1 MQRDG
6 ESFTVVV
13 AKQEGEPLGAEVD
26 AAVFDGVQT
35 CDNHCEFCFVH
46 QLPRG
51 MRRSLYL
58 KDDDYRLSFL
68 YGNFTTLTRFTELDY
83 ERVVTERLS
92 PLYVSIHSTDPDV
105 RAAILQNRRGAVS
118 LRWLRLLLDAGIEV
132 HGQVVVCP
140 GVNDGDVL
148 ADTLAGVLDRFPELR
163 TLCVVPLGLSRFNR
177 QSRMRLHTR
186 AEAAA
191 VVDLVESWQSVFLRV
206 LGRRLAFVADEYY
219 LMCGRSF
226 PAAEHYEGFDM
237 HEDGIG
243 MARAFETEFSEEG
256 HAPTPPRSGFFAWV
270 DGAPADGYRA
280 PRQGSAAEMVS
291 GPNGSPVSVSLGPR
305 RAGRT
310 APVAVLT
317 GTLGAAVVSPLVES
331 LGRRD
336 ARVIP
341 VENRFFGGNIGVTG
355 LMVGEDVV
363 RVLAGEPE
371 GHRYLLPDVC
381 LSRGRFLDGM
391 TTQELPRPVEVVAT
405 HGRALRLALGAVVNP
420 VVAVVGRPNV
430 GKSTLVNRILGRR
443 EAIVEERPGVT
454 RDRKAVDAEWQ
465 GRRFTLLDTGGW
477 SASSD
482 ELDAKVSAQAERA
495 VREADAVLFV
505 VDASVGLTADDDQVA
520 RVLYSADV
528 PVMVVA
534 NKIDHAAQADS
545 VWELLGLGLGTPH
558 QVSALHGRG
567 TGDLLEELVARLD
580 AASASTALE
589 QKPGSTPDPA
599 GEGLAAAVAEAFS
612 VVLVGRPNA
621 GKSTLFNRLI
631 GEDRAIVHD
640 LPGTTRDAID
650 TLIETDEGP
659 VRFIDTAGMR
669 RRARIDSGT
678 EYYSLVRA
686 LRAVDTADVALLV
699 IDSSVGVTH
708 QDQRLAER
716 VDAAGC
722 PVVILLNKWD
732 LADTETRLDL
742 GRDVQDRLGF
752 LGGPPVLRIS
762 ALSGKGVTRLWPSLS
777 AAVAEYRTRIP
788 TRRVNEVVRAA
799 QSAQPAPAG
808 ARILYATQ
816 VATDPPTFT
825 LFANRT
831 LPRTYLRYI
840 ERKLRESFDLGVT
853 ALKFRVRRRDE

>member
-1 MQRDG
+1 M
-6 ESFTVVV
+6 
-13 AKQEGEPLGAEVD
+13 
-26 AAVFDGVQT
+26 
-35 CDNHCEFCFVH
+35 
-46 QLPRG
+46 
-51 MRRSLYL
+51 
-58 KDDDYRLSFL
+58 
-68 YGNFTTLTRFTELDY
+68 
-83 ERVVTERLS
+83 
-92 PLYVSIHSTDPDV
+92 
-105 RAAILQNRRGAVS
+105 
-118 LRWLRLLLDAGIEV
+118 
-132 HGQVVVCP
+132 
-140 GVNDGDVL
+140 
-148 ADTLAGVLDRFPELR
+148 
-163 TLCVVPLGLSRFNR
+163 
-177 QSRMRLHTR
+177 
-186 AEAAA
+186 
-191 VVDLVESWQSVFLRV
+191 
-206 LGRRLAFVADEYY
+206 
-219 LMCGRSF
+219 
-226 PAAEHYEGFDM
+226 
-237 HEDGIG
+237 
-243 MARAFETEFSEEG
+243 
-256 HAPTPPRSGFFAWV
+256 
-270 DGAPADGYRA
+270 
-280 PRQGSAAEMVS
+280 
-291 GPNGSPVSVSLGPR
+291 
-305 RAGRT
+305 
-310 APVAVLT
+310 
-317 GTLGAAVVSPLVES
+317 
-331 LGRRD
+331 
-336 ARVIP
+336 
-341 VENRFFGGNIGVTG
+341 
-355 LMVGEDVV
+355 
-363 RVLAGEPE
+363 
-371 GHRYLLPDVC
+371 
-381 LSRGRFLDGM
+381 
-391 TTQELPRPVEVVAT
+391 
-405 HGRALRLALGAVVNP
+405 NP

-443 EAIVEERPGVT
+443 EAIVEKRPGVT
-454 RDRKAVDAEWQ
+454 RDRKAVNAEWQ

-477 SASSD
+477 TTSGD
-482 ELDAKVSAQAERA
+482 GLDAKVSAQAERA

-505 VDASVGLTADDDQVA
+505 VDASVGLTADDEQVA

-528 PVMVVA
+528 PVLVVA
-534 NKIDHAAQADS
+534 NKVDHARHADS

-558 QVSALHGRG
+558 QVSALHGLG

-580 AASASTALE
+580 AVDAAAADDAPS
-589 QKPGSTPDPA
+589 GSTSA
-599 GEGLAAAVAEAFS
+599 GDVLAASVSEAFS

-722 PVVILLNKWD
+722 PIVILLNKWD
-732 LADTETRLDL
+732 LISTEARFDL
-742 GRDVQDRLGF
+742 GRDVKDRLGF
-752 LGGPPVLRIS
+752 LGDPPALRIS

-777 AAVAEYRTRIP
+777 MAVAEYRTRIP

-799 QSAQPAPAG
+799 QGAHPAPGG

-840 ERKLRESFDLGVT
+840 ERKLREHFDLGVT